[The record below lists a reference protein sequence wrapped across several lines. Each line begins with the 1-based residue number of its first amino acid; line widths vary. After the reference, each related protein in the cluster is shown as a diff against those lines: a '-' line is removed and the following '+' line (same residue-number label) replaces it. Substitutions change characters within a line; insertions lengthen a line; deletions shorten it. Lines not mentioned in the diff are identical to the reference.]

1 MSGFGTGTTT
11 NSGSTGPEAE
21 PATTT
26 DTGSGPGSLAGTTT
40 TTTTLGA
47 GGTVTHQNEGTQ
59 SPSQFDAEGNPRF
72 SISPD
77 PEALAIA
84 DMPAGEARDEAQ
96 AAYIQKW
103 QQNYGITVPNMAGDE
118 QDTEDTPKR
127 GAKAKNN

>member
-26 DTGSGPGSLAGTTT
+26 DAGSAPTAGTTT
-40 TTTTLGA
+40 TITLGA
-47 GGTVTHQNEGTQ
+47 GGTVTGTQ